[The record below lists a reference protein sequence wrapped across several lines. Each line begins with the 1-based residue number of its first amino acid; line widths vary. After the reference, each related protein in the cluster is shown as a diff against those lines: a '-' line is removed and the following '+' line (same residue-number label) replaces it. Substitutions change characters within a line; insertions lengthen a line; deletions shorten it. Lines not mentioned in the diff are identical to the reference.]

1 MSYDLY
7 VVRRDIP
14 ENFWDYG
21 YDPDYDYGC
30 YFNYTYNLGPFF
42 AAYHVRPST
51 DLDGKTGR
59 ECDEIIGH
67 ALMRIYLQPLHEL
80 RSEYNPRDE
89 NGELVDWGSVD
100 GAIKWLERVQDYCR
114 EHPDYVVRERS

>member
-42 AAYHVRPST
+42 AAYQFTRQPTWTARPVGNAPKS
-51 DLDGKTGR
+51 
-59 ECDEIIGH
+59 
-67 ALMRIYLQPLHEL
+67 
-80 RSEYNPRDE
+80 
-89 NGELVDWGSVD
+89 
-100 GAIKWLERVQDYCR
+100 
-114 EHPDYVVRERS
+114 

>member
-30 YFNYTYNLGPFF
+30 YFNYTYNLGP
-42 AAYHVRPST
+42 VLRRLSCSPVNR
-51 DLDGKTGR
+51 LGR
-59 ECDEIIGH
+59 QDRYR
-67 ALMRIYLQPLHEL
+67 A
-80 RSEYNPRDE
+80 
-89 NGELVDWGSVD
+89 GS
-100 GAIKWLERVQDYCR
+100 AK
-114 EHPDYVVRERS
+114 

>member
-30 YFNYTYNLGPFF
+30 YFNY
-42 AAYHVRPST
+42 VQSRPV
-51 DLDGKTGR
+51 
-59 ECDEIIGH
+59 
-67 ALMRIYLQPLHEL
+67 L
-80 RSEYNPRDE
+80 RRLS
-89 NGELVDWGSVD
+89 
-100 GAIKWLERVQDYCR
+100 C
-114 EHPDYVVRERS
+114 

>member
-42 AAYHVRPST
+42 AAYHVGNSLISP
-51 DLDGKTGR
+51 
-59 ECDEIIGH
+59 IG
-67 ALMRIYLQPLHEL
+67 
-80 RSEYNPRDE
+80 
-89 NGELVDWGSVD
+89 
-100 GAIKWLERVQDYCR
+100 
-114 EHPDYVVRERS
+114 

>member
-51 DLDGKTGR
+51 DSDG
-59 ECDEIIGH
+59 
-67 ALMRIYLQPLHEL
+67 Q
-80 RSEYNPRDE
+80 
-89 NGELVDWGSVD
+89 LVDWGSVD

-114 EHPDYVVRERS
+114 EHPDYIVRERS